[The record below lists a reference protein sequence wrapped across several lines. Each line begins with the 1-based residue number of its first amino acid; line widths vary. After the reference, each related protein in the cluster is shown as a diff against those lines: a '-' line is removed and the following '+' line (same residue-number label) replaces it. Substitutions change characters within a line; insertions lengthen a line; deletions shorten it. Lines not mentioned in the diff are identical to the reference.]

1 MHARIARAGTS
12 HTKMSDDPTRKG
24 KIARLPAKIR
34 EQVNLR
40 LFDGQTGPQIIGW
53 LHTLP
58 EVLAVLDEQFKEE
71 PITSQNLSEWR
82 GGGYQDWMD
91 RREKVENLKQ
101 LSAYALELAQAGGSV
116 SEGAA
121 AVAGGKILEFLE
133 SADEKT
139 IEGLA
144 LSLAKLRDSE
154 ARLLAARTAEANL
167 ARKDRQLDLDEQ
179 RFKRATA
186 EMFLK
191 LSEAARQEL
200 LAIAAVD
207 EPKKVKMPKMIQLLF
222 GDRPT

>member
-1 MHARIARAGTS
+1 
-12 HTKMSDDPTRKG
+12 MSDETARKG

-40 LFDGQTGPQIIGW
+40 LHDGQTGPPIIAW

-58 EVLAVLDEQFKEE
+58 EVLAVLDEHFHEE

-82 GGGYQDWMD
+82 GGGYQDWIE
-91 RREKVENLKQ
+91 RRERVDNLR
-101 LSAYALELAQAGGSV
+101 LLTEYALELAKAGGSV

-133 SADEKT
+133 SADKQT
-139 IEGLA
+139 IEGLS

-154 ARLLAARTAEANL
+154 AKLLAARTAEANL

-200 LAIAAVD
+200 CSIAAVD

-222 GDRPT
+222 GERPT

>member
-1 MHARIARAGTS
+1 V
-12 HTKMSDDPTRKG
+12 SDDTTRKG

-40 LFDGQTGPQIIGW
+40 LHDGKTGPQIIAW
-53 LHTLP
+53 LHTQP
-58 EVLAVLDEQFKEE
+58 EVLAVLDEHFHEE

-82 GGGYQDWMD
+82 SGGYQDWKD
-91 RREKVENLKQ
+91 RLEKVENLKQ

-154 ARLLAARTAEANL
+154 AKLLAARTAEANL

-179 RFKRATA
+179 RFKRTTA
-186 EMFLK
+186 ELFLK
-191 LSEAARQEL
+191 LSEPARQEL

-222 GDRPT
+222 GERPT

>member
-1 MHARIARAGTS
+1 MPEET
-12 HTKMSDDPTRKG
+12 TRKG

-40 LFDGQTGPQIIGW
+40 LFDGQTGPQIIAW

-58 EVLAVLDEQFKEE
+58 EVLTVLDAHFKEE

-82 GGGYQDWMD
+82 GGGYQDWLC

-121 AVAGGKILEFLE
+121 AVAGGKILEYLE
-133 SADEKT
+133 TADEET

-144 LSLAKLRDSE
+144 LSLSKLRDSE
-154 ARLLAARTAEANL
+154 AKLLVARTAEANL

-200 LAIAAVD
+200 CAIAAAD
-207 EPKKVKMPKMIQLLF
+207 EPKKNKMPKLIQLMF
-222 GDRPT
+222 GDRPA

>member
-1 MHARIARAGTS
+1 MPEES
-12 HTKMSDDPTRKG
+12 TRTG

-40 LFDGQTGPQIIGW
+40 LLDGQTGPQIIAW

-58 EVLAVLDEQFKEE
+58 EVIAVLEERFKAE

-82 GGGYQDWMD
+82 GGGYQDWIA

-101 LSAYALELAQAGGSV
+101 LSAYALDLARAGGSV

-121 AVAGGKILEFLE
+121 AVAGGKILEMLE
-133 SADEKT
+133 NADETT
-139 IEGLA
+139 IEGFT

-154 ARLLAARTAEANL
+154 AKLLAARTAEANL
-167 ARKDRQLDLDEQ
+167 ARKDRQLDLDEK
-179 RFKRATA
+179 RFQRATA
-186 EMFLK
+186 EMFLR

-200 LAIAAVD
+200 CAIAAKD
-207 EPKKVKMPKMIQLLF
+207 EPNKTKMPKLIQLMF
-222 GDRPT
+222 GDRPA